1 MRRPPKCSCRCV
13 ECPGVCTLR
22 VFDTADGELLWQ
34 KNDLQILGAS
44 HSGKLFGVRYRKLT
58 TSFKRQDY
66 CIVNVS
72 PNAITTFPSGNG
84 NRFQLKE
91 ILGSGP
97 EANTTTPIWIADI
110 VSIGTDGTETTIAE
124 GVFHSEGTNCKANG
138 PGLGQAAYMLGGIP
152 FFWHGR
158 QQQWQCND
166 DGLILTRP
174 EWTGQ
179 VFPEAFDRDRLA
191 TTHRFII
198 PATALFAVTTA
209 RPARWVFEI
218 NGTIVRVPL
227 YGTASEF
234 ETALESAS
242 GVVSATVTGGPAC
255 AARLTIDIEFSS
267 TSGQIKNAII
277 ENASQSYASTSPY
290 TNGNSPE
297 MQAIWDLTTFAPKV
311 VGWPKVDAG
320 PVERWS
326 FTSDGT
332 GVLTSGSWGAS
343 FGIGQKYRSW
353 SKLTWTM
360 PGGTP
365 NWGHYRRAWNYDA
378 FAGMQGIQ
386 PQTGQTTIQRQ
397 LAGVRGGKIGIT
409 STACRLTNA
418 GEGVAHT
425 THIVLSESD
434 GSLVD
439 SGWNGFLSNSFLR
452 FDYNGYWYFTG
463 TRRRVNNS
471 SVWDVA
477 YVESYGTT
485 SGGNDLRERDWA
497 EGGIDSMIVGT
508 GGVQG
513 TSSSNQGRATSPTAT
528 VSGNWVCRTE
538 TRGAQAE
545 YTWGFYRRDTFDQ
558 LSVLRRFSQSS
569 EWRILHGSV
578 SSGVFTAHK
587 STSWYAFDV
596 ALSTVKSDVA
606 AWYGSVAGGGVPI
619 AEINVFGD
627 SPFLAGQ
634 SPDLPTWQLIEQV
647 RVLRDSGGTPNPLAP
662 LAPLAMDTI
671 RIEIRNMTPLVTK
684 SMIGSS
690 VSEGVVQ
697 WQRDVGT
704 KSGVSAAWNMVR
716 VSNGQVV
723 VATDCSPTIV
733 PDVFPRGAT

>member
-1 MRRPPKCSCRCV
+1 MGRPCDCKCV

-22 VFDTADGELLWQ
+22 VFDTSNGTLLWQ
-34 KNDLQILGAS
+34 KEDLQILGAS

-72 PNAITTFPSGNG
+72 PNAITTFPSGDG

-91 ILGSGP
+91 IYGTGP
-97 EANTTTPIWIADI
+97 DVNTKTPIWTADVVRIA
-110 VSIGTDGTETTIAE
+110 TDGTETTIAE
-124 GVFHSEGTNCKANG
+124 GVFHSEGTKCKANG
-138 PGLGQAAYMLGGIP
+138 PGLGQASYMLGGVP
-152 FFWHGR
+152 YFWYGR

-174 EWTGQ
+174 EWNGQ
-179 VFPEAFDRDRLA
+179 VYPEAFDRDRLV

-198 PATALFAVTTA
+198 PATVLFAVTTA

-234 ETALESAS
+234 ETALESAP

-267 TSGQIKNAII
+267 TSGQIKNAIV
-277 ENASQSYASTSPY
+277 ENASQSYANTSPY

-297 MQAIWDLTTFAPKV
+297 MQAIWDLVTFAPKV

-332 GVLTSGSWGAS
+332 GVMTSGNWGADS
-343 FGIGQKYRSW
+343 ATVFAKNRSW

-365 NWGHYRRAWNYDA
+365 NWGYFTRAWNYDA
-378 FAGMQGIQ
+378 FANMRQIQ
-386 PQTGQTTIQRQ
+386 PGTGQTTISRT
-397 LAGVRGGKIGIT
+397 LAGVRGGKLGIT
-409 STACRLTNA
+409 STACRLTNTA
-418 GEGVAHT
+418 SGDFS
-425 THIVLSESD
+425 THVILNESD
-434 GSLVD
+434 GTLVA
-439 SGWNGFLSNSFLR
+439 SGWNGLLSNSFLR
-452 FDYNGYWYFTG
+452 FDYNGSWYFTG
-463 TRRRVNNS
+463 TRRRVSNTG
-471 SVWDVA
+471 VWDVA
-477 YVESYGTT
+477 FVESYGTT
-485 SGGNDLRERDWA
+485 SGGNDLRERDWS

-513 TSSSNQGRATSPTAT
+513 TSASNQGRATSTTASL
-528 VSGNWVCRTE
+528 SGNWVCRTE
-538 TRGAQAE
+538 SRAAQAE
-545 YTWGFYRRDTFDQ
+545 YPWGFYRRDTFDQ

-569 EWRILHGSV
+569 EWRILHGSIT
-578 SSGVFTAHK
+578 SGVFTAHK
-587 STSWYAFDV
+587 STSWYAFNV
-596 ALSTVKSDVA
+596 ALATVKADVA
-606 AWYGSVAGGGVPI
+606 AWYGNVAGGGVAI
-619 AEINVFGD
+619 AEINIFGD
-627 SPFLAGQ
+627 DPFLAGQ
-634 SPDLPTWQLIEQV
+634 SPNLPTWQLIQNV
-647 RVLRDSGGTPNPLAP
+647 RVLRDSTGTPNPLSP

-671 RIEIRNMTPLVTK
+671 RIEVRNMTPLVTK

-716 VSNGQVV
+716 VSDGQVV
-723 VATDCSPTIV
+723 VATECSPSIV
-733 PDVFPRGAT
+733 PAVFPRGAL